1 MRTSIQQDRLFRIH
15 QTANARLDRLG
26 DFLPQSGGELAAY
39 LREAMPVADADPEFK
54 EKLGDALRQHS
65 QRRRDWGGIL
75 ETTE

>member
-1 MRTSIQQDRLFRIH
+1 MRTSVQQDRLVKIH

-26 DFLPQSGGELAAY
+26 QFLPQSGGDLAAY
-39 LREAMPVADADPEFK
+39 LREAVPYAESDPQFREQ
-54 EKLGDALRQHS
+54 LGESLRQHA

>member
-39 LREAMPVADADPEFK
+39 LREAMPVADADPVFR
-54 EKLGDALRQHS
+54 EKLGESLRQHA

-75 ETTE
+75 EATE

>member
-1 MRTSIQQDRLFRIH
+1 MRTSVQQDRLVKIR
-15 QTANARLDRLG
+15 QAANERLDRLANA
-26 DFLPQSGGELAAY
+26 LPQSGGDLAAY
-39 LREAMPVADADPEFK
+39 LREAMPYANADPEFK

>member
-26 DFLPQSGGELAAY
+26 HFLPPSGGELAAY
-39 LREAMPVADADPEFK
+39 LREAMPVADADPEFR
-54 EKLGDALRQHS
+54 EKLGESLRQHA

-75 ETTE
+75 EATE